1 MTSRQPPRL
10 EGSQGRHY
18 GSLRRQAVPVDDLIV
33 RLMGLRR
40 WGGGGEGRSSK
51 RALPKSLTLSKKYLP
66 ESFLEKVRRM
76 DH

>member
-10 EGSQGRHY
+10 EGCQGRHY
-18 GSLRRQAVPVDDLIV
+18 GSLRRQAVPVDGLIV
-33 RLMGLRR
+33 RLMGGEAGAAR
-40 WGGGGEGRSSK
+40 GGN
-51 RALPKSLTLSKKYLP
+51 KSITKKLTLSKKYLP

>member
-10 EGSQGRHY
+10 EGCQGRHY
-18 GSLRRQAVPVDDLIV
+18 GSPRRQAVPVDDLTDWATD
-33 RLMGLRR
+33 GR

-51 RALPKSLTLSKKYLP
+51 RAALPKSLTLSQKYLP